1 MEPIR
6 RGHVSFVQSF
16 VHRYKHF
23 IDIFIGRYMYDVIR
37 GLFTGPECIYT
48 EPMRILYLTICS

>member
-6 RGHVSFVQSF
+6 RGHVYCSF
-16 VHRYKHF
+16 VHCYKHF

-37 GLFTGPECIYT
+37 GLFTSSECNYT